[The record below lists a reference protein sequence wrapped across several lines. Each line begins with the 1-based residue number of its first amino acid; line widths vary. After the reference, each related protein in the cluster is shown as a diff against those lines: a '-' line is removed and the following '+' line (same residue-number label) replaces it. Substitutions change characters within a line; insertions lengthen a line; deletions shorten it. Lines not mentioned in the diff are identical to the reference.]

1 MVLRAAIITL
11 LSLFWALPVFAGP
24 AASVVFFSGQ
34 PVVVAEN
41 GLSRPLVRG
50 ADVLAGETIETR
62 DGRVQLRFRDGAS
75 MSLQPGTTFRVDRFR
90 YTAGDKVV
98 PEDGVLMTLVKGGLR
113 TVTGWLG
120 KRDRKQYQLGT
131 TVATIGIRGTEY
143 SAELDGAGLVIRTYV
158 GIVEVCSR
166 VGCVDVPG
174 GKEVWVRSLD
184 ESPMLRNGGGMG
196 AAGVVPAPE
205 VPLRMDPGEQ
215 VAPEP
220 GLPGAPGKIGGPTG
234 PAGAHRPY

>member
-1 MVLRAAIITL
+1 MVLRAAIVTL

-34 PVVVAEN
+34 PVVLAEN
-41 GLSRPLVRG
+41 GVSRQLLRG

-90 YTAGDKVV
+90 YTAGDKAVA
-98 PEDGVLMTLVKGGLR
+98 EDGVLMTLVKGGLR

-143 SAELDGAGLVIRTYV
+143 SAELDGAGLVVRTYV
-158 GIVEVCSR
+158 GIVEVCSK

-184 ESPMLRNGGGMG
+184 EAPRLRENDGKG
-196 AAGVVPAPE
+196 ADAIQAVPE
-205 VPLRMDPGEQ
+205 VPLKLEAGEQ
-215 VAPEP
+215 VRP
-220 GLPGAPGKIGGPTG
+220 
-234 PAGAHRPY
+234 PAGMAGEAPPLPAGRHGKF